1 MMMWLFP
8 NLLPRRIGLPAS
20 WAIWGIKAEIHL
32 SPNWVLPIVQGSTQN
47 SFLSSNCLAQVSRN
61 VFFCEFSATH
71 TVDSSRFNN
80 DHAYFSKS
88 ILHVRITYPARLNA
102 FQGSR
107 ASWKRACGLWIQTDL
122 DPLSLSR
129 WGGPNVLRLGLLIRR
144 KGKQQEFRGARSLFC
159 QVVSSHPDSWGSAV
173 AQSQQS
179 RVRESLTAPSPTV
192 DSLTSSVAMG
202 EITGK
207 HTVTTS
213 SLSSQKLR
221 LPPTHSC
228 PNFLFLVI
236 SFPFINGLTW
246 EDTPI
251 L

>member
-107 ASWKRACGLWIQTDL
+107 ASWKEPVGSEFKQTWTLCPYQGEEDLTSWGL
-122 DPLSLSR
+122 
-129 WGGPNVLRLGLLIRR
+129 
-144 KGKQQEFRGARSLFC
+144 
-159 QVVSSHPDSWGSAV
+159 VSSSGG
-173 AQSQQS
+173 
-179 RVRESLTAPSPTV
+179 RENNR
-192 DSLTSSVAMG
+192 SSVG
-202 EITGK
+202 QG
-207 HTVTTS
+207 HYSV
-213 SLSSQKLR
+213 R
-221 LPPTHSC
+221 
-228 PNFLFLVI
+228 
-236 SFPFINGLTW
+236 
-246 EDTPI
+246 
-251 L
+251 